1 LKIKF
6 GIDDCIPKI
15 KFWNKIQK
23 WKSYSRKVILEW
35 KKKSQ
40 KENLETI
47 LEKISKIH
55 TNSLEIQIEKHV
67 LELICTPFI

>member
-1 LKIKF
+1 M
-6 GIDDCIPKI
+6 
-15 KFWNKIQK
+15 
-23 WKSYSRKVILEW
+23 